1 MSGKLND
8 STDYGAFTYKKFT
21 ETFFKIEVISD
32 CRYIVKDTDVKTDK
46 EIVHRY
52 QTQEDAWNAA
62 MLCANRQTFDLS
74 VKIPGSVHMSV
85 NYKEQTISVIGSD
98 NQLKRLYKVTTD
110 VIPGWLI
117 GVIVILGI
125 MVMLTWMISGK
136 NDKSIKTPEKETE
149 KLTSKYNSEIS
160 VISKAVE
167 EPVELEFWGKRNGID
182 QFRVKSIAGR
192 NIVSDHVLLISF
204 DGSEARDVALDAVVT
219 GKEHSEYFG
228 KIEMLYCKRQQ
239 GHYGTE
245 KLKTEKIDKVI
256 LSKEQWENETGKIK
270 LLELWNCIPFEK

>member
-32 CRYIVKDTDVKTDK
+32 CRYIVKETDVKTDK

-110 VIPGWLI
+110 ANQ
-117 GVIVILGI
+117 
-125 MVMLTWMISGK
+125 S
-136 NDKSIKTPEKETE
+136 
-149 KLTSKYNSEIS
+149 
-160 VISKAVE
+160 
-167 EPVELEFWGKRNGID
+167 
-182 QFRVKSIAGR
+182 
-192 NIVSDHVLLISF
+192 
-204 DGSEARDVALDAVVT
+204 
-219 GKEHSEYFG
+219 
-228 KIEMLYCKRQQ
+228 
-239 GHYGTE
+239 
-245 KLKTEKIDKVI
+245 
-256 LSKEQWENETGKIK
+256 
-270 LLELWNCIPFEK
+270 